1 MLKSDSDAEVRK
13 ASAMT
18 LALTLRGLGKS
29 AIQVSVQFTDFLK
42 NWILENYLTIRMLPL
57 LNLNKKLTWI
67 QRKKAS
73 KINADK

>member
-1 MLKSDSDAEVRK
+1 
-13 ASAMT
+13 MT

-29 AIQVSVQFTDFLK
+29 AIQVIVQFTDFLQ

-57 LNLNKKLTWI
+57 LNLKKKLTWI

>member
-1 MLKSDSDAEVRK
+1 
-13 ASAMT
+13 MT

-29 AIQVSVQFTDFLK
+29 AIQVIVQFTDFLK

>member
-1 MLKSDSDAEVRK
+1 
-13 ASAMT
+13 MT

-29 AIQVSVQFTDFLK
+29 AIQVIVQFTDFLK

-67 QRKKAS
+67 QREKAS

>member
-1 MLKSDSDAEVRK
+1 
-13 ASAMT
+13 MT

-29 AIQVSVQFTDFLK
+29 AIQVIVQFTDFLK

-67 QRKKAS
+67 QRKK
-73 KINADK
+73 KLQRLMLINKE